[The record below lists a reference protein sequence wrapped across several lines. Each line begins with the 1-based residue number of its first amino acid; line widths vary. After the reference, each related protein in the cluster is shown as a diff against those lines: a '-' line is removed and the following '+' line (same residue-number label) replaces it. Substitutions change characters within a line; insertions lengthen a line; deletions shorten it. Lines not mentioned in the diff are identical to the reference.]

1 MPCLSMFG
9 LFHLAM
15 YSKFICIVINAKISS
30 FLRLYKILVLCRY
43 HIFFIHPSVIGHL
56 DCFNIVGVVS
66 SASVNMRYLLQI
78 LFSIFLDIQP
88 EQDCW
93 TTYQYQFLFIYFWN
107 LNTVFHNVV
116 TDIRFYQNFRFLPA
130 LCKGFNFSLS
140 SSTPI
145 VFFNDGCSNGYEVI
159 STLQF

>member
-9 LFHLAM
+9 LFHSAM

-30 FLRLYKILVLCRY
+30 FLRLYKILVLCMY

-78 LFSIFLDIQP
+78 LFSILLDIQP

-93 TTYQYQFLFIYFWN
+93 TTYQHQFLFIYLFLESQYCFPQCCN
-107 LNTVFHNVV
+107 RYQILLEFQIPTGSVQGIQFLLKLINTYCLF
-116 TDIRFYQNFRFLPA
+116 
-130 LCKGFNFSLS
+130 
-140 SSTPI
+140 
-145 VFFNDGCSNGYEVI
+145 
-159 STLQF
+159 